1 MTRERTRKRAP
12 GPLRGEQGFTLIE
25 MMLGIVLM
33 TFGLLAVAD
42 VFPHGLA
49 LSVYGGDQTRAADLS
64 QQQVEFLKTLPTT
77 SATCPPTPIAQT
89 TAAGLNCL
97 VGDYATS
104 VAGAYFDSNG
114 NPTSL
119 SAAYFTRDVQV
130 QYWTWSASTGQF
142 TLPSN
147 PYLAPASGTQYVYR
161 VSVATHWLVRGQT
174 SFTSGNTSS
183 PNGCVNGGAAVP
195 TGLGCVQVSTFISP

>member
-1 MTRERTRKRAP
+1 MCGRRTRKRAP
-12 GPLRGEQGFTLIE
+12 GPLRDERGFTLIE

-64 QQQVEFLKTLPTT
+64 QQQVEFLKTQST
-77 SATCPPTPIAQT
+77 SGSCPPTPIAQT
-89 TAAGLNCL
+89 ATAALNCL

-104 VAGAYFDSNG
+104 VASAYFDTSG

-119 SAAYFTRDVQV
+119 SAAYFARDVQV
-130 QYWTWSASTGQF
+130 QYWTWSARTAQF
-142 TLPSN
+142 TRPSN
-147 PYLAPASGTQYVYR
+147 PYTAPPSGTQYVYR

-174 SFTSGNTSS
+174 AFTSGNTSS

-195 TGLGCVQVSTFISP
+195 AGLGCVQVSTFISP